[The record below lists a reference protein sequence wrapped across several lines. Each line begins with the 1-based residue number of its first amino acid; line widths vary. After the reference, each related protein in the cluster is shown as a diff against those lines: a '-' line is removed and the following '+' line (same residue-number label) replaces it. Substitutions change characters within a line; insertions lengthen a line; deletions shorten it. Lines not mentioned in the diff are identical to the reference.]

1 MEGEDAGGRSGP
13 GEMDWRRSRVN
24 ETGGNARARER
35 EREFEF
41 FSLTSTLK
49 NEILRRF
56 SPLNLFSLLSL
67 LLFPNPL
74 LLPTTAPAL
83 DQRDKIY

>member
-1 MEGEDAGGRSGP
+1 MK
-13 GEMDWRRSRVN
+13 RV
-24 ETGGNARARER
+24 ETRARER
-35 EREFEF
+35 ERESFEF

-74 LLPTTAPAL
+74 PLPTTAPAL